1 MAKIGIYGGTFNPP
15 HLGHVLAARAAK
27 ASLGLDQV
35 LLIPRWAAAAQR
47 AAGRLAYAGAAAG
60 DDQTCCG
67 DGAVAEGVRH

>member
-35 LLIPRWAAAAQR
+35 LLIPMGSRRTKSCRKA
-47 AAGRLAYAGAAAG
+47 RLRRSSGW
-60 DDQTCCG
+60 
-67 DGAVAEGVRH
+67 R